1 MSWLKSCMVGHRV
14 TLICEGKAFE
24 YSSVDGES
32 TQMVTVLEL
41 ESSQE
46 KTDTR
51 VGLYSLCAKDKGC
64 RNV

>member
-1 MSWLKSCMVGHRV
+1 MMQKLWSQDVMAKTLVGRRV

-51 VGLYSLCAKDKGC
+51 VGFSLCKG
-64 RNV
+64 